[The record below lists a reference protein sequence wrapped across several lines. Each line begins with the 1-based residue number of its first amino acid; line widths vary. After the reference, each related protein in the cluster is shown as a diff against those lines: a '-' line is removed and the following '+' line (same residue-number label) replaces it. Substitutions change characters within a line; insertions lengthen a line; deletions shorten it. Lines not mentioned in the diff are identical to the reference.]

1 MISVLDMN
9 QEFYSQTNE
18 PPFSNTKRKTFR
30 KVNGA
35 PGGGEVKVWR
45 RNEKEIVSYIVAN

>member
-1 MISVLDMN
+1 MISVLELN

-30 KVNGA
+30 KVNG
-35 PGGGEVKVWR
+35 PQGEKKWKYGGGMKR
-45 RNEKEIVSYIVAN
+45 KLYRTS